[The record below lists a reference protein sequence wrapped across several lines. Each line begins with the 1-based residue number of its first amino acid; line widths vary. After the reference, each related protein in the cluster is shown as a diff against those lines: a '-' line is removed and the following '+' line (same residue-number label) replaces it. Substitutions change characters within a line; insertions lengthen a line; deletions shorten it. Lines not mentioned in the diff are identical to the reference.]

1 MNSTVQKT
9 IYGFLRKY
17 SIFHLN
23 FNFFKSI
30 FPVQGYFVRKLS
42 TCFRNFGV
50 GRLKSASTSSL
61 GVFMAIRIVTDSAS
75 DISLEEAADLNIEIV
90 PLSIRFGESEFTD
103 LTDLSVSE
111 FYIKMA
117 ESDLLP
123 STAAPSPGAFEAAFK
138 KCHEAGADGVICI
151 NLSLAL
157 SATGQAAQLAADA
170 FSEIL
175 PVKCVDSKSITA
187 GLGTIIR
194 RAASAAESGK
204 SMEEIEA
211 LINDLAERTRIY
223 ATLDTLENLKKGGR
237 IGGAKAMVGT
247 MLQFKPCLDLSSGE
261 VVEAGRQRT
270 RKKSLLWL
278 REVLE
283 AAAPV
288 EELSI
293 IHGDAPDIQDFVDL
307 IADLAPEGVR
317 INQLGAVIGTHGGP
331 RVLGLTF
338 LVK

>member
-1 MNSTVQKT
+1 MT
-9 IYGFLRKY
+9 I
-17 SIFHLN
+17 H
-23 FNFFKSI
+23 
-30 FPVQGYFVRKLS
+30 
-42 TCFRNFGV
+42 
-50 GRLKSASTSSL
+50 
-61 GVFMAIRIVTDSAS
+61 IVTDSAS
-75 DISLEEAADLNIEIV
+75 DISLEEAKELGVEIV
-90 PLSIRFGESEFTD
+90 PLSVRFGEAEYTD
-103 LTDLSVSE
+103 LIDLSVSD
-111 FYIKMA
+111 FYQKMS

-138 KCHEAGADGVICI
+138 RCVEAGAEGVVCI

-170 FSEIL
+170 L
-175 PVKCVDSKSITA
+175 VDTVTVKCIDSKSITS

-194 RAASAAESGK
+194 KAASAAKAGK
-204 SMEEIEA
+204 SMDEIISLVEG
-211 LINDLAERTRIY
+211 LASKTRIF

-270 RKKSLLWL
+270 RKKSLMWL
-278 REVLE
+278 KEVLE
-283 AAAPV
+283 N
-288 EELSI
+288 EGEITDLCI
-293 IHGDAPDIQDFVDL
+293 IHGDAPDVEEFADL
-307 IADLAPEGVR
+307 ISDLVPQENIR

-331 RVLGLTF
+331 RVLGVTY

>member
-1 MNSTVQKT
+1 MT
-9 IYGFLRKY
+9 I
-17 SIFHLN
+17 H
-23 FNFFKSI
+23 
-30 FPVQGYFVRKLS
+30 
-42 TCFRNFGV
+42 
-50 GRLKSASTSSL
+50 
-61 GVFMAIRIVTDSAS
+61 IVTDSAS
-75 DISLEEAADLNIEIV
+75 DISLEEAKELGIEIV
-90 PLSIRFGESEFTD
+90 PLSVRFGEAEYTD
-103 LTDLSVSE
+103 LIDLSVSD
-111 FYIKMA
+111 FYQKMS

-138 KCHEAGADGVICI
+138 RCVEAGAEGVVCI

-170 FSEIL
+170 LVDTIT
-175 PVKCVDSKSITA
+175 VKCIDSKSITS

-194 RAASAAESGK
+194 KAASAAKAGK
-204 SMEEIEA
+204 SMDEIISLVEG
-211 LINDLAERTRIY
+211 LASKTRIF

-270 RKKSLLWL
+270 RKKSLMWL
-278 REVLE
+278 KEVLE
-283 AAAPV
+283 N
-288 EELSI
+288 EGEITDLCI
-293 IHGDAPDIQDFVDL
+293 IHGDAPDVEEFADL
-307 IADLAPEGVR
+307 ISDLVPQENIR

-331 RVLGLTF
+331 RVLGVTY